1 MARLSEMGERPENPS
16 GRPRAPGH
24 FVCVTGPSGVGKDT
38 LIRIARAELGT
49 RPEFLFPRRWITR
62 PPSDFED
69 HEPLSPGEFQ
79 AGVRAGLFA
88 LHWEAHGLG
97 YAIDSSVGPALA
109 DGRVVVCNISRAAV
123 GAARMRFPLMK
134 LVAVTAPEPVI
145 AGRLAERGREDT
157 EAVNERLQR
166 NSAFAAPS
174 PSERI
179 PDMTIVNDGRPE
191 EAAHSLAGF
200 LLSLRAESAVDQ
212 TCR

>member
-1 MARLSEMGERPENPS
+1 MGERPENPS
-16 GRPRAPGH
+16 GRLRAPGP

-38 LIRIARAELGT
+38 LIRLVRAELEG

-109 DGRVVVCNISRAAV
+109 EGRIVVCNISRTAV
-123 GAARMRFPLMK
+123 GAAHARFPLMK
-134 LVAVTAPEPVI
+134 LVTITAPEPVI
-145 AGRLAERGREDT
+145 AGRLTERGREDA
-157 EAVNERLQR
+157 EAVSARLLR
-166 NSAFAAPS
+166 NSTFVARP
-174 PSERI
+174 PSERMA
-179 PDMTIVNDGRPE
+179 DMTIVNDRRPE
-191 EAAHSLAGF
+191 EAARSLAGF
-200 LLSLRAESAVDQ
+200 LLSLRAEPVADQ
-212 TCR
+212 TSR

>member
-1 MARLSEMGERPENPS
+1 MGERPENPS
-16 GRPRAPGH
+16 SRPRAPGP

-38 LIRIARAELGT
+38 LIRVTRAELGT

-97 YAIDSSVGPALA
+97 YAIDSSVEPALA
-109 DGRVVVCNISRAAV
+109 EGRIVVCNISRAAV
-123 GAARMRFPLMK
+123 GAARLRFPLMK
-134 LVAVTAPEPVI
+134 LVAITAPEPII
-145 AGRLAERGREDT
+145 AGRLVERGRDDT
-157 EAVNERLQR
+157 EAVAERLQR
-166 NSAFAAPS
+166 NSTFVAAPT
-174 PSERI
+174 ERI
-179 PDMTIVNDGRPE
+179 ADMTIVNDGRPE

-200 LLSLRAESAVDQ
+200 LLSLCAEPATDQ
-212 TCR
+212 PYR